1 MFLDV
6 STSPYLNIPC
16 LIFQRNSHPFS
27 GSELSLLKNTPAA
40 SDILES
46 GANGDA
52 VRTLSRSTL
61 SDAGSGQHP
70 LRLLHSAILE
80 DAFSKVIRDDSNKAN
95 SEDATGEEG
104 SAKQKKTK
112 DIGYRL
118 GQRKALFGKRKL
130 LSDYAL
136 VCGMFGILVMVI
148 ETELSRGFYS
158 KVTPSL
164 LYIFLNLPI
173 RLSCCLHVPQEST
186 YSHVLKGMISASTAV
201 LLVLIVMYHA
211 REIQVRG

>member
-6 STSPYLNIPC
+6 STSLYVNIPC
-16 LIFQRNSHPFS
+16 LTFQRNSHPFS

-40 SDILES
+40 SDILDS

-61 SDAGSGQHP
+61 SDVGSGQHP

-80 DAFSKVIRDDSNKAN
+80 DAFSKVIREDSNKVN
-95 SEDATGEEG
+95 SENATGEEG
-104 SAKQKKTK
+104 SAKQKTK

-158 KVTPSL
+158 KVTSSS
-164 LYIFLNLPI
+164 LYI
-173 RLSCCLHVPQEST
+173 S
-186 YSHVLKGMISASTAV
+186 
-201 LLVLIVMYHA
+201 
-211 REIQVRG
+211 